1 MSLYWMKTTAALGLA
16 LFALGA
22 LGAQGEALTPEQRLG
37 QMLYMDTNLSL
48 HRNQSCNSCHDIQP
62 VTPKGQKTALPSA
75 GFVDPENVRD
85 GTAVSKGSIEGASG
99 ALNTPSAAY
108 ARFSPHFHWDG
119 TEGLYIGG
127 QFWNGRAA
135 SLTEQAMGPPLNPLE
150 MAMPSQW
157 AVVSRL
163 KQNPTY
169 VSQFRELYNIDLD
182 AIAANESAA
191 AELMPPPGVQEAY
204 ERMARA
210 IAAFENSRVFN
221 RFTSKYDYV
230 LAGMTE
236 FSEQERIGLE
246 LFNNDKS
253 QCSACH
259 SSDPIKAPGGGYLPA
274 LFTDF
279 SYDNLGVP
287 RNVNIPGNP
296 EPDPGLGGR
305 SDIAANDPHGMELG
319 KHKVMGLRNIAVTAP
334 YMHNGALAT
343 LKDLVHF
350 YNTRDKKPRVCED
363 INDPGF
369 GQECWPEPEI
379 ARNVNDEELGDLG
392 MSEQQELALV
402 AFMRT
407 LTDGYPDWGQD
418 PNVPPGTPS
427 PFAAVAFPP
436 AP

>member
-1 MSLYWMKTTAALGLA
+1 MLTRSMGIGLA
-16 LFALGA
+16 LTLCGLGA
-22 LGAQGEALTPEQRLG
+22 LAEPLTQEQLLG

-48 HRNQSCNSCHDIQP
+48 HRNQSCNSCHAVQP
-62 VTPKGQKTALPSA
+62 VTPKGETKPLPAA
-75 GFVDPENVRD
+75 GFVDPDNVRD
-85 GTAVSKGSIEGASG
+85 GSAVSKGSIEGASG
-99 ALNTPSAAY
+99 ALNAPSASY
-108 ARFSPHFHWDG
+108 ARFSPFPHWDG
-119 TEGLYIGG
+119 EEGLYIGG

-135 SLTEQAMGPPLNPLE
+135 TLAEQAMGPPLNPLE

-163 KQNPTY
+163 KENPGY
-169 VSQFRELYNIDLD
+169 VQQFRELYKINLD
-182 AIAANESAA
+182 AIPANADATPEQTPA
-191 AELMPPPGVQEAY
+191 PGVQEAY

-210 IAAFENSRVFN
+210 IGEFEKSRIFN

-230 LAGMTE
+230 MVGMTE
-236 FSEQERIGLE
+236 FTEQERTGME

-259 SSDPIKAPGGGYLPA
+259 PTDPSKAPGGGFLPP

-279 SYDNLGVP
+279 SYDNLGIP

-296 EPDPGLGGR
+296 EPNPGLGGR

-319 KHKVMGLRNIAVTAP
+319 KQKVMGLRNIAVTAP

-343 LKDLVHF
+343 LKEVVHF
-350 YNTRDKKPRVCED
+350 YNTRDIKPRICSD

-369 GQECWPEPEI
+369 GRECWPAPEI

-392 MSEQQELALV
+392 LTEREELALV
-402 AFMRT
+402 AFMQT

-418 PNVPPGTPS
+418 PKVPPGTAS